1 MTYSIDGVGWPFSQ
15 AIQSCGKHKMCEA
28 AAGGTL
34 LFHSEFFFKVER
46 TRSKIMIKSVVK

>member
-1 MTYSIDGVGWPFSQ
+1 MTYSINGVGWPFSQ

-46 TRSKIMIKSVVK
+46 THSKIMIKSVVK